1 MSVKLDVIESERL
14 LNGDAAEESRLLDIC
29 RKTGIFHLDLS
40 GASTQ
45 NLLKGL
51 RIVDEAQTAFFGHDL
66 ETKMKY
72 ATGMPD
78 RG

>member
-1 MSVKLDVIESERL
+1 MSVKIDVIEWERL
-14 LNGDAAEESRLLDIC
+14 LNGDDNEKSRLLDIC

-40 GASTQ
+40 GMSTQ
-45 NLLKGL
+45 SLLKDL
-51 RIVDEAQTAFFGHDL
+51 CIVDDAQTAFFGHDL

-72 ATGMPD
+72 ATGVPD